1 MAELQFQAEVEPQ
14 LLNGDDLNEE
24 REEADASESVKKK
37 RRKKKR
43 SRTTA
48 PGKER
53 ILRLEDPFKE
63 NSAKNIYIFPLLLGV
78 VQSIKCTGHETFSTC
93 QRVFL
98 SRCPN
103 SQRLLLKLRAL
114 IWKRDRLRKW
124 NVTSKM
130 DWKLSLEDMRG
141 INVTFPD

>member
-53 ILRLEDPFKE
+53 ILGLENHFKE
-63 NSAKNIYIFPLLLGV
+63 NSAKKMFPLLLGV

-103 SQRLLLKLRAL
+103 SQRLLLELRAL
-114 IWKRDRLRKW
+114 IWKRDRLRK
-124 NVTSKM
+124 
-130 DWKLSLEDMRG
+130 
-141 INVTFPD
+141 

>member
-53 ILRLEDPFKE
+53 ILRLEDPRKI
-63 NSAKNIYIFPLLLGV
+63 AQKKKNVPL
-78 VQSIKCTGHETFSTC
+78 TA
-93 QRVFL
+93 
-98 SRCPN
+98 RCC
-103 SQRLLLKLRAL
+103 A
-114 IWKRDRLRKW
+114 
-124 NVTSKM
+124 
-130 DWKLSLEDMRG
+130 EH
-141 INVTFPD
+141 

>member
-63 NSAKNIYIFPLLLGV
+63 NSAKKKIFPLLLGV

-141 INVTFPD
+141 INVTCPD

>member
-63 NSAKNIYIFPLLLGV
+63 NSAKKKKKIPL
-78 VQSIKCTGHETFSTC
+78 TA
-93 QRVFL
+93 
-98 SRCPN
+98 RCC
-103 SQRLLLKLRAL
+103 A
-114 IWKRDRLRKW
+114 
-124 NVTSKM
+124 
-130 DWKLSLEDMRG
+130 EH
-141 INVTFPD
+141 

>member
-114 IWKRDRLRKW
+114 IWKRDRLRK
-124 NVTSKM
+124 
-130 DWKLSLEDMRG
+130 
-141 INVTFPD
+141 

>member
-24 REEADASESVKKK
+24 REEADASESVKNK

-63 NSAKNIYIFPLLLGV
+63 NSAKKKKIFPLLLGV

-141 INVTFPD
+141 INVTCPD